1 MSKNVS
7 EGDTIRFEPNGG
19 GSFPTGERTRTAEVE
34 AVRGDEIVV
43 RQLDDGYTDRITEDQ
58 IV

>member
-1 MSKNVS
+1 MTDTVS
-7 EGDTIRFEPNGG
+7 EGDTIRFKPNGG

-34 AVRGDEIVV
+34 AVRGEEIIV
-43 RQLDDGYTDRITEDQ
+43 RQDDGYTDRITEDQ